1 MGSAQIQTKPYHSK
15 AQHLRNEAGL
25 GSRNP
30 PTARSTPPKRPS
42 SPRPGRED
50 RSSQRPRGS
59 QPNRAVELS
68 EARGREAG
76 AGRGLTRCGGR
87 SGARAA
93 ASAAAA
99 PRLLAT
105 APQHSGRGHGGRRPS
120 SSAPGPAAPA
130 PPRAPAAA
138 GSASAL
144 AASPSQAEQ
153 APQPTRRP
161 EAARDPGRARFRSTS
176 PDHSLIV
183 TFESGSP
190 AREPGS
196 PGLAGALAFTKMAGP
211 RRRGRVGKGGVAARY
226 APPGPA
232 PVLAPLALRTSPSDT
247 MQAILS

>member
-1 MGSAQIQTKPYHSK
+1 MGSPG
-15 AQHLRNEAGL
+15 AGGGRARAPPLLLLQLL
-25 GSRNP
+25 GYWP
-30 PTARSTPPKRPS
+30 QRPS
-42 SPRPGRED
+42 AAG
-50 RSSQRPRGS
+50 G
-59 QPNRAVELS
+59 AT
-68 EARGREAG
+68 EAG
-76 AGRGLTRCGGR
+76 ARV
-87 SGARAA
+87 
-93 ASAAAA
+93 
-99 PRLLAT
+99 P
-105 APQHSGRGHGGRRPS
+105 PP
-120 SSAPGPAAPA
+120 PA
-130 PPRAPAAA
+130 PPRRLRQGRQQLQAAPQR
-138 GSASAL
+138 
-144 AASPSQAEQ
+144 SPPHHPRAEQ